1 LTKIYQSIESQ
12 SKKLKEMHECEI
24 FIHEQNLN
32 CENAIVKLD
41 QISCTPPIVLNINNI
56 VIQETLTINDEFI
69 NLSKFSNETSEKHDE
84 PKTYFKWKNEHNNE
98 LYFLMAIH
106 KHHSFK
112 KIAKMFYTIV
122 HPMLNT
128 QKKHDQLKR
137 L

>member
-1 LTKIYQSIESQ
+1 MNY
-12 SKKLKEMHECEI
+12 
-24 FIHEQNLN
+24 
-32 CENAIVKLD
+32 ENTIVKLD
-41 QISCTPPIVLNINNI
+41 QISFTPPIFLNINNI
-56 VIQETLTINDEFI
+56 VIQNTLTINDEFI